1 MFRWGIHEQCLA
13 VLASVVSSCFVVF
26 ACSSWNS
33 YSVSHRHDKQALRL
47 QAACMHQ
54 RRQASYRRLFVA
66 QPSPV
71 HTHTHSRSKGEFVST
86 SDVTTIISKQ
96 FAAKAAFTC
105 SVMRA
110 TFG

>member
-66 QPSPV
+66 QPTPV
-71 HTHTHSRSKGEFVST
+71 HTHTPSRLKGTVVTT
-86 SDVTTIISKQ
+86 SDFTTLNSKPLT
-96 FAAKAAFTC
+96 AK
-105 SVMRA
+105 
-110 TFG
+110 